1 VSCNFGFML
10 QGILPIKKSDLIPDI
25 LAGITLAA
33 LGIPEVMGYS
43 KIIDLPLVT
52 GLYTMLLPMIVFAL
66 FGSSRHLVVG
76 ADSATAAIVAASLIS
91 LSIPAHSAAYFESAK
106 MIALMAGG
114 MLLLARIFRVGF
126 IADFMSRT
134 VLIGFLTG
142 VGLQVA
148 FGELPHVLGIPKVG
162 HSFFSQMTNM
172 FENIGQTDKLNLL
185 ISVVTIGIIVLSEK
199 VIPRFP
205 GALIVVVGMMIASAS
220 LHWSEHGISVIGTVP
235 GGLPRLNLPSLP
247 WNELLKLLPVSF
259 SCFIVILAQSA
270 ATSRAYAVRY
280 REGFN
285 ENSDLVGLAL
295 ANFASACSNSFVIN
309 GSPTKTAMV
318 DGARGKSQIAQ
329 LATTCVVLIVLLF
342 LTSPLSYLP
351 TAVLASIVLLIG
363 AKLVDIRGLQSIK
376 KAKPKEFV
384 LALVTTIIVVVVG
397 VEEGILIAI
406 TLSLLQHVQRSYQPN
421 TGLILHDSRDQW
433 RMDEVTSDSFIE
445 PGMIMY
451 WFGADL
457 FYANAN
463 SFSQQLRSL
472 VSETRPTLVWLV
484 VDASALTRIDYS
496 AGLVVKELCKNLSEE
511 RVVLAFTR
519 VSDKLRSDF
528 DQLGLTK
535 LIGEDH
541 LFLSR
546 SSCIQAYRQVRAGA
560 V

>member
-1 VSCNFGFML
+1 ML
-10 QGILPIKKSDLIPDI
+10 QGILPIKKSGILPDI

-43 KIIDLPLVT
+43 KIIDLPVVT
-52 GLYTMLLPMIVFAL
+52 GLYTMLLPMIAFAL

-76 ADSATAAIVAASLIS
+76 ADSATAAIVAASLIAV
-91 LSIPAHSAAYFESAK
+91 SIPAHSAAYFESAK

-148 FGELPHVLGIPKVG
+148 FSELPHVLGIPRVG
-162 HSFFSQMTNM
+162 HNFLGQMTNV
-172 FENIGQTDKLNLL
+172 FGNIERTDKLNLM
-185 ISVVTIGIIVLSEK
+185 ISIVTIGIIVLSEK
-199 VIPRFP
+199 VMPRFP
-205 GALIVVVGMMIASAS
+205 GALVVVIGMMLASAS
-220 LHWSEHGISVIGTVP
+220 LHWPEHGVSVIGSVP
-235 GGLPRLNLPSLP
+235 RGLPRLNMPTLP

-270 ATSRAYAVRY
+270 ATSRAYSVRY
-280 REGFN
+280 RENFN
-285 ENSDLVGLAL
+285 ENADLVGLAL
-295 ANFASACSNSFVIN
+295 ANFASAFSNSFVIN
-309 GSPTKTAMV
+309 GSPTKTAIV
-318 DGARGKSQIAQ
+318 DGARGKSQVAQ

-342 LTSPLSYLP
+342 LTAPLSYLP

-363 AKLVDIRGLQSIK
+363 VKLVDIRGLQNIK
-376 KAKPKEFV
+376 KAKPREFAV
-384 LALVTTIIVVVVG
+384 ALVTTAIVVIVG
-397 VEEGILIAI
+397 VEQGILIAI
-406 TLSLLQHVQRSYQPN
+406 TLSLFQHVSRSYQPS

-433 RMDEVTSDSFIE
+433 RMEEVTPDSFIE

-472 VSETRPTLVWLV
+472 VSETKPTPAWLV
-484 VDASALTRIDYS
+484 IDASALTRIDYS
-496 AGLVVKELCKNLSEE
+496 AGLVVKELCEDLSKEGI
-511 RVVLAFTR
+511 VLAFTR
-519 VSDKLRSDF
+519 VSDKLRTDF

-546 SSCIQAYRQVRAGA
+546 SSCIQAYRQVRTYTI
-560 V
+560 